1 MMKAE
6 DAENLYLKSKNPA
19 FRSILSILV
28 MGLLVAASSMDDHNI
43 NFNFTGFTPN
53 MPDIVYEDDAY
64 PSNNAVQLT
73 LNQMR
78 QNLRGGIGRATYY
91 KPMHLWDKSSGNP
104 LLADFTTQFSF
115 SIDSLHNNSGDGFAF
130 FIAPNGSKIPPNSG
144 GGHLG
149 LQSDGIVNSPF
160 VAVEFDTFG
169 NPWDPF
175 GLSAHVA
182 IGLNSI
188 ESSLTAVNWWWN
200 EIANGGLVNASITYN
215 SSTNN
220 LSVLLLDADDF
231 TRQNSSRLSA
241 TLDLSICL
249 PEWVT
254 FGFSG
259 TTGSYF
265 ELHTIYSWN
274 FSSTLQV
281 VMPTNTTINP
291 PATSPPANPKRKSRT
306 WLWVVLANIGAIS
319 ASLLVLGLVWFYCR
333 RRNYSRKEDGT
344 MSVNVNREMV
354 TAPRKFSY
362 KELRLATSNFA
373 DEGLL
378 GEGGFGKVYLGFL
391 RDISCNIAVK
401 RVTPNSQQGFKEYE
415 SEITTITRLRH
426 RNLVQLIGWCHDNN
440 QFLIVYEFLPNKN
453 LDYHLHREPC
463 LLIWDKRYKI
473 AMGLA
478 SALFYLQEECNQCVL
493 HRDIKS
499 SNVLLDLSF
508 NAKLGDFGLA
518 RLVDHGEG
526 SQTTQVMLGTEGYMA
541 PECHDTY
548 KAIKESDIYSFG
560 IVALEIATGKKA
572 IAVIERN
579 GQRFKRKLVEWVWEL
594 FGKESLFDAVDP
606 RLSGNYDMEQMER
619 LLLVGLAC
627 AHPNYFDRPSI
638 TQAVDILSSKAPLPI
653 LPPEMPIPTNI
664 VSLKDTIVTFST
676 SISSNTRG
684 SNRRQNQNEG
694 QKVFFRCSLLLLYLS
709 FVLIGIQANMLM
721 ESFFW
726 TVAGN
731 GVREPAFGTFEAQW
745 EEFEARI

>member
-1 MMKAE
+1 MKAE
-6 DAENLYLKSKNPA
+6 DAENLYLKSQNPA

-28 MGLLVAASSMDDHNI
+28 MGLLVAASSMDDQHQ
-43 NFNFTGFTPN
+43 FQF
-53 MPDIVYEDDAY
+53 
-64 PSNNAVQLT
+64 
-73 LNQMR
+73 R
-78 QNLRGGIGRATYY
+78 WKQNLRGGIGRATYY

-104 LLADFTTQFSF
+104 VLADFTTQFSF
-115 SIDSLHNNSGDGFAF
+115 SIDSLHNNPGDGFAF

-160 VAVEFDTFG
+160 VAVEFDNFG
-169 NPWDPF
+169 NSWDPL
-175 GLSAHVA
+175 GCQ
-182 IGLNSI
+182 
-188 ESSLTAVNWWWN
+188 LTWAL
-200 EIANGGLVNASITYN
+200 IANGGLVNAFITYN

-241 TLDLSICL
+241 TLDLSIYL

-259 TTGSYF
+259 TTGSYY

-306 WLWVVLANIGAIS
+306 WLWVVLAIIGAIS

-333 RRNYSRKEDGT
+333 RGDYSRKEDGT

-391 RDISCNIAVK
+391 RDISSNIAVK
-401 RVTPNSQQGFKEYE
+401 RVTPNSQQGFKE
-415 SEITTITRLRH
+415 LRH

-463 LLIWDKRYKI
+463 ILIWDKSYKI

-518 RLVDHGEG
+518 RLVDHGQG
-526 SQTTQVMLGTEGYMA
+526 SQTTQVMLGTEGYIA
-541 PECHDTY
+541 PECRDTY

-579 GQRFKRKLVEWVWEL
+579 GQRFKTKLVGWVWEL
-594 FGKESLFDAVDP
+594 YGKENLFDAADP

-627 AHPNYFDRPSI
+627 AHPNYFDRPSK
-638 TQAVDILSSKAPLPI
+638 TQAVDILSSKAPLPV
-653 LPPEMPIPTNI
+653 LLPEMPIPTYI
-664 VSLKDTIVTFST
+664 VSPEDTIVTF
-676 SISSNTRG
+676 
-684 SNRRQNQNEG
+684 
-694 QKVFFRCSLLLLYLS
+694 
-709 FVLIGIQANMLM
+709 
-721 ESFFW
+721 
-726 TVAGN
+726 
-731 GVREPAFGTFEAQW
+731 
-745 EEFEARI
+745 

>member
-1 MMKAE
+1 MGLRFSLLPMAQ
-6 DAENLYLKSKNPA
+6 KSHLIPEVVTWDFKVTA
-19 FRSILSILV
+19 SSTLHLLQWSLIRLAILGILS
-28 MGLLVAASSMDDHNI
+28 GC
-43 NFNFTGFTPN
+43 
-53 MPDIVYEDDAY
+53 
-64 PSNNAVQLT
+64 QLT
-73 LNQMR
+73 
-78 QNLRGGIGRATYY
+78 
-91 KPMHLWDKSSGNP
+91 
-104 LLADFTTQFSF
+104 
-115 SIDSLHNNSGDGFAF
+115 
-130 FIAPNGSKIPPNSG
+130 
-144 GGHLG
+144 
-149 LQSDGIVNSPF
+149 
-160 VAVEFDTFG
+160 
-169 NPWDPF
+169 
-175 GLSAHVA
+175 
-182 IGLNSI
+182 
-188 ESSLTAVNWWWN
+188 
-200 EIANGGLVNASITYN
+200 
-215 SSTNN
+215 TNN

-241 TLDLSICL
+241 TLDLSIYL

-259 TTGSYF
+259 TTGSYY

-306 WLWVVLANIGAIS
+306 WLW
-319 ASLLVLGLVWFYCR
+319 
-333 RRNYSRKEDGT
+333 
-344 MSVNVNREMV
+344 
-354 TAPRKFSY
+354 

-426 RNLVQLIGWCHDNN
+426 RNLVQLIGWSHDNN

-463 LLIWDKRYKI
+463 ILIWDKRYKI

-518 RLVDHGEG
+518 RLVDHGQG
-526 SQTTQVMLGTEGYMA
+526 SQTTQVMLGTEGYIA
-541 PECHDTY
+541 PECRDTY

-579 GQRFKRKLVEWVWEL
+579 GQRFKTKLVEWVWEL
-594 FGKESLFDAVDP
+594 YGKESLFDAADP

-638 TQAVDILSSKAPLPI
+638 TQAVDILSSKAPLPV
-653 LPPEMPIPTNI
+653 LPPEMPIPTYI
-664 VSLKDTIVTFST
+664 VSPEDTIVTFST

-684 SNRRQNQNEG
+684 SNRR
-694 QKVFFRCSLLLLYLS
+694 
-709 FVLIGIQANMLM
+709 
-721 ESFFW
+721 
-726 TVAGN
+726 
-731 GVREPAFGTFEAQW
+731 
-745 EEFEARI
+745 

>member
-1 MMKAE
+1 
-6 DAENLYLKSKNPA
+6 
-19 FRSILSILV
+19 
-28 MGLLVAASSMDDHNI
+28 
-43 NFNFTGFTPN
+43 
-53 MPDIVYEDDAY
+53 MPDIVYEADAY

-73 LNQMR
+73 LNQMK

-115 SIDSLHNNSGDGFAF
+115 SIDSLHKNPGDGFAF

-149 LQSDGIVNSPF
+149 LQSYGIVNSPF
-160 VAVEFDTFG
+160 VA
-169 NPWDPF
+169 DPF
-175 GLSAHVA
+175 GLSAHVG

-188 ESSLTAVNWWWN
+188 ETSLTAVKWWWN
-200 EIANGGLVNASITYN
+200 EIANGGLVNAFITYN

-231 TRQNSSRLSA
+231 TRRNSSRLSA
-241 TLDLSICL
+241 TLDLSIYL

-259 TTGSYF
+259 TTGSCF

-281 VMPTNTTINP
+281 VMPTNTTFNP
-291 PATSPPANPKRKSRT
+291 PETSPPANPKRKT
-306 WLWVVLANIGAIS
+306 IIGAIS

-378 GEGGFGKVYLGFL
+378 GEGGFGK
-391 RDISCNIAVK
+391 
-401 RVTPNSQQGFKEYE
+401 QGFKEYE

-518 RLVDHGEG
+518 RLVDHGQG
-526 SQTTQVMLGTEGYMA
+526 SQTTQVMLGTEGYIA
-541 PECHDTY
+541 PECRDTY
-548 KAIKESDIYSFG
+548 KAVKESDIYSFG

-579 GQRFKRKLVEWVWEL
+579 GQRFKTKLVEWVWEL
-594 FGKESLFDAVDP
+594 YGKESLFDAADP

-638 TQAVDILSSKAPLPI
+638 TQAVDILSSKAPLPV
-653 LPPEMPIPTNI
+653 LPPEMPIPTYI
-664 VSLKDTIVTFST
+664 VSLEDTIATFST
-676 SISSNTRG
+676 SISSNTSG
-684 SNRRQNQNEG
+684 SNRLQNQNEG
-694 QKVFFRCSLLLLYLS
+694 QVC
-709 FVLIGIQANMLM
+709 
-721 ESFFW
+721 
-726 TVAGN
+726 
-731 GVREPAFGTFEAQW
+731 
-745 EEFEARI
+745 

>member
-1 MMKAE
+1 MKAE
-6 DAENLYLKSKNPA
+6 DAENLYLKSQNPA

-28 MGLLVAASSMDDHNI
+28 MGLRVAALSMDDHNI
-43 NFNFTGFTPN
+43 NFNFTGFTPD
-53 MPDIVYEDDAY
+53 MPDIVYKADAY
-64 PSNNAVQLT
+64 ASNNAVQLT
-73 LNQMR
+73 INQMK

-104 LLADFTTQFSF
+104 VLADFTTQFSF
-115 SIDSLHNNSGDGFAF
+115 SIDSLHNNPGDGFAF

-149 LQSDGIVNSPF
+149 LQSDSIVNSTF

-169 NPWDPF
+169 NSWDPF
-175 GLSAHVA
+175 GLSAHVG
-182 IGLNSI
+182 IGLNST
-188 ESSLTAVNWWWN
+188 ETSLTAVKWWWN
-200 EIANGGLVNASITYN
+200 EIANGGLVNAFITYN

-241 TLDLSICL
+241 TLDLSIYL

-259 TTGSYF
+259 TTGSCY

-281 VMPTNTTINP
+281 VTPTNTTINP

-306 WLWVVLANIGAIS
+306 WLWVVLAIIGAIS

-362 KELRLATSNFA
+362 KELRLPTSNFA
-373 DEGLL
+373 DE
-378 GEGGFGKVYLGFL
+378 GFL

-440 QFLIVYEFLPNKN
+440 LFLIVYEFLPNKN

-463 LLIWDKRYKI
+463 ILIWDKRYKI

-518 RLVDHGEG
+518 RLVDHGQG
-526 SQTTQVMLGTEGYMA
+526 SQTTQVMLGTEGYIA
-541 PECHDTY
+541 PECRDTY

-579 GQRFKRKLVEWVWEL
+579 GQRYKTKLVEWVWEL
-594 FGKESLFDAVDP
+594 YGTESLFDAADP
-606 RLSGNYDMEQMER
+606 RLSGNYGMKQMER
-619 LLLVGLAC
+619 LILVGLAC

-638 TQAVDILSSKAPLPI
+638 TQAVDILSSKAPLPV
-653 LPPEMPIPTNI
+653 LPLEMP
-664 VSLKDTIVTFST
+664 V
-676 SISSNTRG
+676 
-684 SNRRQNQNEG
+684 
-694 QKVFFRCSLLLLYLS
+694 
-709 FVLIGIQANMLM
+709 
-721 ESFFW
+721 
-726 TVAGN
+726 
-731 GVREPAFGTFEAQW
+731 GTFLNIYSIPITINE
-745 EEFEARI
+745 